1 MARERA
7 NSPLWSRWLI
17 VGVSF
22 SLFVAACRLPA
33 VWESN
38 VALGEPGVTTGLG
51 ALLFGWGEGP
61 RALLPWSANLFWL
74 ASAVL
79 LFVGAVRPAAMVAA
93 VAVACGLSA
102 LGFYRRSVLLEGYDW
117 WLASLVVLAVGSLG

>member
-1 MARERA
+1 MARGRA
-7 NSPLWSRWLI
+7 NLPLWCRGLI

-22 SLFVAACRLPA
+22 SLFVVACWLPA

-38 VALGEPGVTTGLG
+38 MALGEPGYIEGLG
-51 ALLFGWGEGP
+51 ALLFGWGE
-61 RALLPWSANLFWL
+61 ALLPWSAHLFWL

-79 LFVGAVRPAAMVAA
+79 LLAGALRPATLLAA

-102 LGFYRRSVLLEGYDW
+102 LVLYPPSDL
-117 WLASLVVLAVGSLG
+117 